1 MAQQEESSK
10 TIKVT
15 MPNRIYQKLKK
26 LSDESGISMSKLM
39 LLATLKEY
47 KLIDDKNSEPLAQES
62 NLVASLRRARSASHR
77 QGKNPKEVEPL
88 H

>member
-1 MAQQEESSK
+1 MTEQEESSK

-15 MPNRIYQKLKK
+15 MPNRIYQKLKN

-47 KLIDDKNSEPLAQES
+47 KLIDDKDNSD
-62 NLVASLRRARSASHR
+62 
-77 QGKNPKEVEPL
+77 
-88 H
+88 

>member
-1 MAQQEESSK
+1 MTEQEESSK

-15 MPNRIYQKLKK
+15 MPNRIYQKLKN

-47 KLIDDKNSEPLAQES
+47 QLIDNKDTPN
-62 NLVASLRRARSASHR
+62 
-77 QGKNPKEVEPL
+77 
-88 H
+88 

>member
-47 KLIDDKNSEPLAQES
+47 KLVDDKDTSDW
-62 NLVASLRRARSASHR
+62 
-77 QGKNPKEVEPL
+77 G
-88 H
+88 

>member
-1 MAQQEESSK
+1 MAEQEEGSK

-26 LSDESGISMSKLM
+26 LSDESGVSMSKLM

-47 KLIDDKNSEPLAQES
+47 NLIN
-62 NLVASLRRARSASHR
+62 
-77 QGKNPKEVEPL
+77 GKDTSD
-88 H
+88 

>member
-1 MAQQEESSK
+1 MAEQEEGSK

-26 LSDESGISMSKLM
+26 LSDESGVSMSKLM

-47 KLIDDKNSEPLAQES
+47 KLIDDKNTPD
-62 NLVASLRRARSASHR
+62 
-77 QGKNPKEVEPL
+77 
-88 H
+88 